1 MSSQA
6 CDLKPGSKVGKYS
19 VVRVLGRGA
28 MGIVYLVRH
37 ETLDAYFALKTL
49 DPAIAAKDA
58 QFVAR
63 FMREAKLCCHIRHP
77 NLIAVHDAGR
87 DEGSGL
93 YYLVMDYASGGTL
106 RDRLTAAGGRLP
118 PDEACR
124 IAREIASALVEAE
137 RQGMVHR
144 DIKPENI
151 MFDADGKSRLSDL
164 GLAKASGGDSL
175 KTQADVVFGTP
186 AYMSPEQAY
195 DSARVDCRADV
206 YSLGVV
212 FFEMLAGKRPFEG
225 DTALNIM
232 AKVIS
237 PEPVPDVRTLRPEV
251 PKAVAEL
258 VSAMCAKDVALRT
271 VRAADVVAGLSA
283 GVGAKAAGRSRRRL
297 GCGVL
302 VGLAFVSAV
311 LVGALAVLVVLP
323 ELRKGEFGRRQGG
336 SDSAAATNGLDQVK
350 AERAAR
356 EAEERRLKEAQAAVE
371 AERQK
376 LAEEKRLAA
385 LRKAEAEQAAKAAEE
400 KRRALE
406 LTRQEEEKKA
416 ARERQLA
423 EERQR
428 KEAERLAK
436 RQAALEAEAK
446 RIAEEKR
453 KAEEARQAEEER
465 QKAAAAEKRRQEE
478 LAEKRRQEELAEK
491 RCAEEAKRVAEK
503 ERIDRERR
511 EREEMA
517 RQSAAAEKARQQVK
531 TYAYAVTF
539 VCHSAEEVA
548 ALKAALVDGKPSFKV
563 DALRDNV
570 TSGGLF
576 GSDKHQLT
584 GTMTIKTTAANAPN
598 GLEEL
603 RRHLQ
608 EHYRGDEPVDWSH
621 FSRISCYQNISST
634 VNAGLGEKIKP

>member
-1 MSSQA
+1 MSSQDD
-6 CDLKPGSKVGKYS
+6 DLKPGRKIGKYLI
-19 VVRVLGRGA
+19 VRVLGRGA
-28 MGIVYLVRH
+28 MGTVYLVRH

-63 FMREAKLCCHIRHP
+63 FMREAKLCCHVRHP

-106 RDRLTAAGGRLP
+106 RDKLTSAGGRLSV
-118 PDEACR
+118 DEACR
-124 IAREIASALVEAE
+124 ISLEIASALAEAE

-195 DSARVDCRADV
+195 DSARVDSRADV

-237 PEPVPDVRTLRPEV
+237 PDPVPDVRTLRPDV
-251 PKAVAEL
+251 SKAVADL
-258 VSAMCAKDVALRT
+258 VSAMCEKDVGRRT
-271 VRAADVVAGLSA
+271 VRAADVVARLDGYV
-283 GVGAKAAGRSRRRL
+283 GVKSGGGNRKRL
-297 GCGVL
+297 GCGFL
-302 VGLAFVSAV
+302 VGLALVSAV
-311 LVGALAVLVVLP
+311 FVGVLAVMLVRP
-323 ELRKGEFGRRQGG
+323 ELRKGETVRQAGEA
-336 SDSAAATNGLDQVK
+336 DPAAAAETNGQDRAK
-350 AERAAR
+350 AEREAR
-356 EAEERRLKEAQAAVE
+356 EAAERRLKEEQAAME

-385 LRKAEAEQAAKAAEE
+385 LRKAEVEQAAKEAEE

-428 KEAERLAK
+428 EEAERLAK

-453 KAEEARQAEEER
+453 QAEEARQAEDAR
-465 QKAAAAEKRRQEE
+465 RKADAAEKRRQEE
-478 LAEKRRQEELAEK
+478 LVEKRR
-491 RCAEEAKRVAEK
+491 AEEAKRVAEK
-503 ERIDRERR
+503 ERIERERL
-511 EREEMA
+511 EREERA
-517 RQSAAAEKARQQVK
+517 RQAAAAEKARRQVK

-539 VCHSAEEVA
+539 VCHSEAEVT
-548 ALKAALVDGKPSFKV
+548 ALKAALVDGKPSFRV
-563 DALRDNV
+563 DALKDNV
-570 TSGGLF
+570 ISGGLF
-576 GSDKHQLT
+576 GSDRHQLT
-584 GTMTIKTTAANAPN
+584 GTMTIESAAANAPN
-598 GLEEL
+598 GLDAL

-608 EHYRGDEPVDWSH
+608 TYYRGEEPVDWSH
-621 FSRISCYQNISST
+621 FSRISCYQNVST
-634 VNAGLGEKIKP
+634 AANAGPGEKILP

>member
-1 MSSQA
+1 
-6 CDLKPGSKVGKYS
+6 
-19 VVRVLGRGA
+19 

-87 DEGSGL
+87 DEESGL

-106 RDRLTAAGGRLP
+106 RDRLTAAGGRLSP
-118 PDEACR
+118 EEACR
-124 IAREIASALVEAE
+124 IAQEIASALVEAE

-151 MFDADGKSRLSDL
+151 MFDGDGKSRLSDL

-195 DSARVDCRADV
+195 DSARVDSRADV

-251 PKAVAEL
+251 SKTVAEL

-271 VRAADVVAGLSA
+271 VRAADVVACLA
-283 GVGAKAAGRSRRRL
+283 GYADVKAARRSRRRL

-302 VGLAFVSAV
+302 VGLTFVSAV
-311 LVGALAVLVVLP
+311 LVGALAVMVVLP
-323 ELRKGEFGRRQGG
+323 ELRKGEFGRRQGV
-336 SDSAAATNGLDQVK
+336 SDSAAVTNGLGQVK

-356 EAEERRLKEAQAAVE
+356 EAEARRLKEAQAAVE

-416 ARERQLA
+416 ALERQLA

-428 KEAERLAK
+428 EEAERLAK
-436 RQAALEAEAK
+436 RQAELEAEAK

-453 KAEEARQAEEER
+453 KAEEARRAEDARRQAAE
-465 QKAAAAEKRRQEE
+465 AEKRRQEE
-478 LAEKRRQEELAEK
+478 LAEKQR
-491 RCAEEAKRVAEK
+491 AEEAKRVAEK
-503 ERIDRERR
+503 ERMDRERL
-511 EREEMA
+511 EREERA
-517 RQSAAAEKARQQVK
+517 RQAAAAEKARQQVK
-531 TYAYAVTF
+531 TYAYSVTF

-548 ALKAALVDGKPSFKV
+548 ALKAALADGKPSFKV

-576 GSDKHQLT
+576 GSDRHQLT

-603 RRHLQ
+603 RRHLL

-621 FSRISCYQNISST
+621 FSRISCYQNISSA
-634 VNAGLGEKIKP
+634 VNTGMGEKIKP

>member
-6 CDLKPGSKVGKYS
+6 YDLKPGSKVGKYS
-19 VVRVLGRGA
+19 VVRILGRGA
-28 MGIVYLVRH
+28 MGTVYLVRH

-49 DPAIAAKDA
+49 DPSIAAKDA

-144 DIKPENI
+144 DIKPENV

-258 VSAMCAKDVALRT
+258 VRAMCVKDVALRT

-283 GVGAKAAGRSRRRL
+283 GVGAEVAKRNRRRL

-302 VGLAFVSAV
+302 VGLTFVSAV
-311 LVGALAVLVVLP
+311 LVGALAVMVVLP
-323 ELRKGEFGRRQGG
+323 ELRKDESGRRPVV
-336 SDSAAATNGLDQVK
+336 SDIAVETNGLDQAN

-371 AERQK
+371 AERRK

-385 LRKAEAEQAAKAAEE
+385 LRKAEAERAAKEAEE

-406 LTRQEEEKKA
+406 LTRREEEKKA
-416 ARERQLA
+416 TRERQLA

-428 KEAERLAK
+428 EEAARLAE
-436 RQAALEAEAK
+436 RQAALEAEEK

-453 KAEEARQAEEER
+453 KAEEARQAEDAR
-465 QKAAAAEKRRQEE
+465 RKAAAAEKRRQEE
-478 LAEKRRQEELAEK
+478 LAEKRR
-491 RCAEEAKRVAEK
+491 AEEAKRVAEK
-503 ERIDRERR
+503 ERMDRERR
-511 EREEMA
+511 EREERA

-576 GSDKHQLT
+576 GSDRHQLT
-584 GTMTIKTTAANAPN
+584 GTMTIRSAAANAPN

-603 RRHLQ
+603 RRHLL

-621 FSRISCYQNISST
+621 FSRISCYQNISSA
-634 VNAGLGEKIKP
+634 VNTGAGEKISP

>member
-1 MSSQA
+1 MRPVAS
-6 CDLKPGSKVGKYS
+6 
-19 VVRVLGRGA
+19 RG
-28 MGIVYLVRH
+28 
-37 ETLDAYFALKTL
+37 
-49 DPAIAAKDA
+49 
-58 QFVAR
+58 
-63 FMREAKLCCHIRHP
+63 
-77 NLIAVHDAGR
+77 
-87 DEGSGL
+87 
-93 YYLVMDYASGGTL
+93 
-106 RDRLTAAGGRLP
+106 
-118 PDEACR
+118 
-124 IAREIASALVEAE
+124 IASALVEAE

-144 DIKPENI
+144 DIKPENV

-258 VSAMCAKDVALRT
+258 VRAMCVKDVALRT

-283 GVGAKAAGRSRRRL
+283 GVGAEVAKRNRRRL

-302 VGLAFVSAV
+302 VGLTFVSAV
-311 LVGALAVLVVLP
+311 LVGALAVMVVLP
-323 ELRKGEFGRRQGG
+323 ELRKDESGRRPVV
-336 SDSAAATNGLDQVK
+336 SDIAVETNGLDQAN

-371 AERQK
+371 AERRK

-385 LRKAEAEQAAKAAEE
+385 LRKAEAERAAKEAEE

-406 LTRQEEEKKA
+406 LTRREEEKKA
-416 ARERQLA
+416 TRERQLA

-428 KEAERLAK
+428 EEAARLAE
-436 RQAALEAEAK
+436 RQAALEAEEK

-453 KAEEARQAEEER
+453 KAEEARQAEDAR
-465 QKAAAAEKRRQEE
+465 RKAAAAEKRRQEE
-478 LAEKRRQEELAEK
+478 LAEKRR
-491 RCAEEAKRVAEK
+491 AEEAKRVAEK
-503 ERIDRERR
+503 ERMDRERR
-511 EREEMA
+511 EREERA

-576 GSDKHQLT
+576 GSDRHQLT
-584 GTMTIKTTAANAPN
+584 GTMTIRSAAANAPN

-603 RRHLQ
+603 RRHLL

-621 FSRISCYQNISST
+621 FSRISCYQNISSA
-634 VNAGLGEKIKP
+634 VNTGAGEKISP